1 MYFIDV
7 ISFNYFSR
15 HINVKYSLNLMPI
28 MAIHWDFD
36 FLREIVDLP
45 VRHCKQN
52 NRLRDN
58 ENIFA
63 FSKKVEQS
71 RNKNEKCQDEFSRK
85 ILKSEESTKIELQ
98 FLQSD
103 SYHALTKM
111 WSWWKL
117 PCWSPFTPSERKF
130 VKFCVQMPQKP
141 KGFLLEPNFNNFSA
155 ILCPQKGEAVHLDA
169 TSEVK
174 MEARSEIYM

>member
-1 MYFIDV
+1 
-7 ISFNYFSR
+7 
-15 HINVKYSLNLMPI
+15 MPI

-111 WSWWKL
+111 WS
-117 PCWSPFTPSERKF
+117 
-130 VKFCVQMPQKP
+130 
-141 KGFLLEPNFNNFSA
+141 
-155 ILCPQKGEAVHLDA
+155 
-169 TSEVK
+169 
-174 MEARSEIYM
+174 